1 VHQGI
6 RERESLESVRRL
18 SSGEKQNNGD
28 GGNISFAAGLAS
40 RTKTERVARDNLDNA
55 IALTQ
60 YQMSSLQT
68 VDSIVSRMSDLAYK
82 AADFMSTSSE
92 RDGLDREF
100 QTLSGALKGISNEKQ
115 ADQVLFDPMASKYVA
130 DIPLPPPAGGTAAK
144 DVSEPFDIEAYRGTV
159 KLWWHPMTARDRVQ
173 LKMGEVVFF
182 DSGEYVSKYGNSGS
196 YRQEVVNGENRI
208 GDYFE
213 IDFGPTESGIRPDT
227 AGNKGGRAST
237 WKNASG
243 VDLSNSLPNYPR
255 GQATDGKSSIL
266 TTIVNDPHYEEV
278 NDDVKPAGT
287 LWKLS
292 MDLVRKPVLGPE
304 TLTTS
309 EGLQYQMQTKGFN
322 SLSGLSL
329 TDSVSAAD
337 ALEMTMLEQDN
348 LRYQMG
354 KVATDF
360 SSLTLNR
367 DHLAQKTILGSN
379 AVSRIRD
386 TDMTMESVRLAK
398 NMLLHS
404 VTERSLIHSRLSTKK
419 VFDLLF

>member
-1 VHQGI
+1 M
-6 RERESLESVRRL
+6 
-18 SSGEKQNNGD
+18 GD
-28 GGNISFAAGLAS
+28 
-40 RTKTERVARDNLDNA
+40 
-55 IALTQ
+55 
-60 YQMSSLQT
+60 
-68 VDSIVSRMSDLAYK
+68 
-82 AADFMSTSSE
+82 
-92 RDGLDREF
+92 
-100 QTLSGALKGISNEKQ
+100 
-115 ADQVLFDPMASKYVA
+115 
-130 DIPLPPPAGGTAAK
+130 
-144 DVSEPFDIEAYRGTV
+144 
-159 KLWWHPMTARDRVQ
+159 
-173 LKMGEVVFF
+173 VVFF

-196 YRQEVVNGENRI
+196 YRQEVVNGETRI

-213 IDFGPTESGIRPDT
+213 IDFGPTESEIRPDT
-227 AGNKGGRAST
+227 AGNKGGRANT

-322 SLSGLSL
+322 SLSRLSL

-337 ALEMTMLEQDN
+337 ALEMTMREQDN

-354 KVATDF
+354 
-360 SSLTLNR
+360 
-367 DHLAQKTILGSN
+367 
-379 AVSRIRD
+379 
-386 TDMTMESVRLAK
+386 
-398 NMLLHS
+398 
-404 VTERSLIHSRLSTKK
+404 
-419 VFDLLF
+419 